1 MSSSK
6 YFSQAWVPKLMAV
19 IMPCVTGSKT
29 RFQKKLSGPSP
40 RAISGGGAGRCGA
53 SAVASVSESMTPMRA
68 MPSAMQWWMRTT
80 SAEPPS

>member
-1 MSSSK
+1 M
-6 YFSQAWVPKLMAV
+6 LMAE

-29 RFQKKLSGPSP
+29 RFQKKLSGPSSL
-40 RAISGGGAGRCGA
+40 AISSGGPGRSGA
-53 SAVASVSESMTPMRA
+53 SGAVSVSESMTPIRA